1 MIPFS
6 VNIDGLMIRQ
16 DEFKISYDTLTF
28 KEAPPAGSKVYIE
41 FYGGSFVFDANGS
54 QNVFR
59 FKYDISSYET
69 MMLIEKATTHKDNP
83 AVADLLMQLRVVL
96 ELVNE

>member
-1 MIPFS
+1 MLPFS
-6 VNIDGLMIRQ
+6 VSIDGLRIAQ
-16 DEFKISYDTLTF
+16 SDFEIVYDTLRF

-41 FYGGSFVFDANGS
+41 FYNGSFVFDGNGS

-69 MMLIEKATTHKDNP
+69 MLLIEKATTHKDNP

>member
-6 VNIDGLMIRQ
+6 VSVDGLWLRRDDFTIT
-16 DEFKISYDTLTF
+16 YDTLRL

-69 MMLIEKATTHKDNP
+69 MILIEKATTHKDNP